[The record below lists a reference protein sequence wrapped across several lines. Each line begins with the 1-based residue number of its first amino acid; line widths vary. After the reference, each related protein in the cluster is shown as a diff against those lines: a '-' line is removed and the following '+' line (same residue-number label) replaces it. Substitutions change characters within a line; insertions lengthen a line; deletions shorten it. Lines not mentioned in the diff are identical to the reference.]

1 MIRELDFTILDW
13 IQRNCRSA
21 VMDVLMPKVTLFGQ
35 MGLFWIVLAVIFLAV
50 RRYRKCGITLS
61 FGLICSLLI
70 GNLLLKNLIARSR
83 PCWIN
88 TDIDMLIA
96 IPKDY
101 SFPSGHTLCCF
112 IAAVVILS
120 YDKRL
125 GIPALI
131 IAAAVGFSRMYLY
144 VHFPSD
150 VLGGMVIGIAIG
162 IFSVLLTRKLMTVY
176 EQNRSG
182 ESAG

>member
-1 MIRELDFTILDW
+1 MIRELDFRILDW
-13 IQRNCRSA
+13 IQQNCRST
-21 VMDVLMPKVTLFGQ
+21 VMDALMPKVTMLGQ
-35 MGLFWIVLAVIFLAV
+35 MRLLWIALALLFLMI
-50 RRYRKCGITLS
+50 RKYRKCGITLS

-70 GNLLLKNLIARSR
+70 GNLLLKNIVARSR

-101 SFPSGHTLCCF
+101 SFPSGHTLCAF
-112 IAAVVILS
+112 IAAVIILS

-125 GIPALI
+125 GIPALL

-150 VLGGMVIGIAIG
+150 VLAGMVLGVAIG
-162 IFSVLLTRKLMTVY
+162 IFSILLTRKLMTVY
-176 EQNRSG
+176 EQKRLN